1 MAELLQEMFNG
12 GCPFFLLNSIYELNV
27 CLQHHGR
34 QRAPLLSETVDLHN
48 TPNKILNTKFS
59 KGY

>member
-1 MAELLQEMFNG
+1 MVAVFSS
-12 GCPFFLLNSIYELNV
+12 LNSIYEINI

-48 TPNKILNTKFS
+48 IPNKFLDTKFS